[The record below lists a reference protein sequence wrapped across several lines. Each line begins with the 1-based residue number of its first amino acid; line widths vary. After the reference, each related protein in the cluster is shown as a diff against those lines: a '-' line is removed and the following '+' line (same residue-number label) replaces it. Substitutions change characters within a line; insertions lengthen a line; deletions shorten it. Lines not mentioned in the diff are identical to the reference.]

1 MRFGFIFAGL
11 ASLVL
16 TVAFIGL
23 APWATDL
30 WPWEVTPLSYLFIA
44 SILAAIATP
53 VIWIGV
59 SGETAAIRAG
69 AIDLAITY
77 GGITVYLATL
87 LGAQGQPSLGPYV
100 GVFAVGFVAM
110 LITFARTRP
119 IPWRDHRP
127 MPTAVRL
134 SFALFA
140 VILTAAG
147 TALAFHADIFPWALG
162 SETSVIFGF
171 IYLGAA
177 AYFVYGVL
185 DPRWPNAQGQL
196 IGFLAYDLV
205 LIGPFVDR
213 FDEVHGGE
221 LTSLIVYTA
230 FVAYSGLLAI
240 YYLFVAPETRIKLA

>member
-53 VIWIGV
+53 VIWIGI

-100 GVFAVGFVAM
+100 AVFAVGFVAM

-119 IPWRDHRP
+119 VPWRDHRP

-177 AYFVYGVL
+177 AYFIYGVL

-196 IGFLAYDLV
+196 IGFLAYDLI

-221 LTSLIVYTA
+221 LTSLIIYTA